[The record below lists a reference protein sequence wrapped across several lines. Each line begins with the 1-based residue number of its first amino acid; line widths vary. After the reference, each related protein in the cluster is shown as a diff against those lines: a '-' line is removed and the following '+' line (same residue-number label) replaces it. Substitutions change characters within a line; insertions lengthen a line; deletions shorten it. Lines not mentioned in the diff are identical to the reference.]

1 MKFDSTVEGHFY
13 NLQQNKNIST
23 KTPYVRVENF
33 PKLGLLTS
41 LRFLEWASLNP
52 DGVISL
58 PTGKTP
64 EHFIKWT
71 QYFLENWNDI
81 KAEKIRK
88 DNGLIIEKKPD
99 LRGLHFVQIDEFYP
113 INPEQHNSF
122 YYYVNKFYL
131 DGFGLDRSKALLI
144 NSDEIPLYDGKNFL
158 EIFPESKIDLSLRY
172 REPCCEKEQ
181 QQMESIFMIDQWCNE
196 YENKIRDLGGIGF
209 FLGGIGPDGHIAF
222 NVKGSDHNSTT
233 RLTATNFPT
242 QAVAASDLGGIQ
254 VAKNRL
260 VITIGLQTITY
271 NPDSVAI
278 IFAAGEA
285 KAPVVKNALEKAPD
299 VLYPATCLQ
308 KLNNARFYIT
318 QGAAV
323 GLKDSSDF
331 YYKTG
336 KWSKEKTERAIID
349 LIVKSDKY
357 GHHITEEDLKND
369 EYTSLIPGVGIHKVQ
384 EVIDSIKSK
393 IKKGM
398 IAEKNKA
405 FYHTGPHHDDIQLAI
420 LPKIVHDIRHPGNK
434 FDFTVMTSGF
444 TAVTNQFVI
453 DHLGKTLDFIEQGV
467 IHMIYYPD
475 FFISGYKLKY
485 DKDVN
490 HYLNKVAAQDPI
502 GQSRAVSH
510 RLVRAIVDI
519 YNIKSIAELVSK
531 INDVISELKNS
542 YDGEKNPPEI
552 QKLKGMIR
560 EFEEELVWAH
570 YGVRTKNI
578 HHLRLGFYK
587 GDIFTEVPKRDRDVP
602 PILDQLRKLQPD
614 IISLAFDPEGS
625 GPDTHYK
632 VLQAIAEAIRIWG
645 EEKDLS
651 NLRIIGYRNVWYKF
665 HAADANVM
673 VPVSLNTMAELDDSF
688 STCYLTQVDAP
699 FPSYELDGKFS
710 TLTRKIWVEQRR
722 VVQLILGKDYFYQN
736 ENPRLRATH
745 GFLFYKEMKV
755 EEFLSHAR
763 NLASMMEGVNL

>member
-1 MKFDSTVEGHFY
+1 MKFNSTVENHFY
-13 NLQQNKNIST
+13 TLQKNKNIST

-41 LRFLEWASLNP
+41 LRFLEWASSNP

-71 QYFLENWNDI
+71 QYFLENWND
-81 KAEKIRK
+81 KNTEKIRK
-88 DNGLIIEKKPD
+88 SNGLIIDKKPD

-122 YYYVNKFYL
+122 FYYVNKFYL
-131 DGFGLDRSKALLI
+131 DGFGLDRNKSLLI
-144 NSDEIPLYDGKNFL
+144 NSDEIPLYGDKKFI

-172 REPCCEKEQ
+172 REPCCEDEQ
-181 QQMESIFMIDQWCNE
+181 QQAESIFMIDQWCNE

-285 KAPVVKNALEKAPD
+285 KAPVVKNALEKDPD
-299 VLYPATCLQ
+299 VLYPATSLQ
-308 KLNNARFYIT
+308 KLKNARFYIT

-323 GLKDSSDF
+323 GLKDSNDF

-336 KWSKEKTERAIID
+336 KWTKEKTERSIMD
-349 LIVKSDKY
+349 LIVKLDKY
-357 GHHITEEDLKND
+357 GYHITEEDLKND
-369 EYTSLIPGVGIHKVQ
+369 EYTSLIPDVGLNKVH
-384 EVIDSIKSK
+384 EVIDSVKTK
-393 IKKGM
+393 IERGM
-398 IAEKNKA
+398 ITEANKA

-453 DHLGKTLDFIEQGV
+453 DHLEKILKFIEQGE

-475 FFISGYKLKY
+475 FFVSGYKLKY
-485 DKDVN
+485 DKDIN
-490 HYLNKVAAQDPI
+490 HYLNKVAARNPVGQD
-502 GQSRAVSH
+502 RAVSH
-510 RLVRAIVDI
+510 RLVRSIVNI
-519 YNIKSIAELVSK
+519 YKVKSIAELVSK
-531 INDVISELKNS
+531 INDVIIELKSS
-542 YDGEKNPPEI
+542 YDGEKNSHEI
-552 QKLKGMIR
+552 QKFKGMIR

-570 YGVRTKNI
+570 YGVRTENI

-665 HAADANVM
+665 HPADASVM

-710 TLTRKIWVEQRR
+710 TLTQEIWVEQRR
-722 VVQLILGKDYFYQN
+722 IIQLILGKDFFYQN

-745 GFLFYKEMKV
+745 GFMFYKEMKV
-755 EEFLSHAR
+755 NEFLSQAR